1 MKKYLKVILL
11 CLIGGFLY
19 ICTELAWRGRTHWTM
34 FFLGGVC
41 AYLVGLINQNRR
53 KCVPLV
59 RQGIIGSIIITTL
72 EFFTG
77 LIVNLWLEWD
87 VWDYS
92 NLPFNLCGQIC
103 LLYSVLWFFFSIII
117 VLYDDELRNIIYKEK
132 IPHYCLIRHKRKGE

>member
-1 MKKYLKVILL
+1 MQKRGKMKKYLKGILL
-11 CLIGGFLY
+11 CSIGGFLY

-103 LLYSVLWFFFSIII
+103 LLYSILWFFSRLLLF
-117 VLYDDELRNIIYKEK
+117 YMMMN
-132 IPHYCLIRHKRKGE
+132 

>member
-11 CLIGGFLY
+11 CSIGGFLY

-77 LIVNLWLEWD
+77 LIVNLWLKWD

-117 VLYDDELRNIIYKEK
+117 VLYDDELRNIIYKEE

>member
-11 CLIGGFLY
+11 CSIGGFLY

-77 LIVNLWLEWD
+77 LIVNLWLKWD

>member
-11 CLIGGFLY
+11 CSIGGFLY

-92 NLPFNLCGQIC
+92 NLPFNLCGQIW

-117 VLYDDELRNIIYKEK
+117 VLYDDELRNIIYKEE

>member
-41 AYLVGLINQNRR
+41 AYLVGLINHNRR

>member
-72 EFFTG
+72 ELFTG

-117 VLYDDELRNIIYKEK
+117 VLYDDELRNIIYKEE
-132 IPHYCLIRHKRKGE
+132 IPHYCLIRHRRKGE